1 MECKDTIIFI
11 ECSAL
16 LLKLNSESTLCR
28 SNLVITS
35 GKADACFSVF
45 IPPHILWCLFD
56 FSSRSILPA
65 IFKDCIAVKVTIL
78 FG

>member
-16 LLKLNSESTLCR
+16 LYKLNSESTLCR
-28 SNLVITS
+28 PNLVITS

-45 IPPHILWCLFD
+45 IPSPISFGVCL
-56 FSSRSILPA
+56 
-65 IFKDCIAVKVTIL
+65 IFLQEVSFLLYSKIAL
-78 FG
+78 R